1 MKNVFNAIDINKNK
15 YIDQQDVL
23 NFIKKDE
30 STTNIVIEKEFMKKF
45 GMNVDD
51 KITYEEFC
59 DAIRNNKIIN
69 KENKDEIINENKIGE
84 N

>member
-30 STTNIVIEKEFMKKF
+30 STTNIVIEKEFMEKF

-69 KENKDEIINENKIGE
+69 KENKDEIINENKIGD